1 MVDSDSPR
9 SRSSPFHASRR
20 SPISCGLSAKKAPTI
35 SGVAWPPKN
44 SQVDY
49 SKGARRQL
57 GVIEAITW
65 ESLLRG
71 GVEIGEKVVLSSPS
85 MGENWEIIVKKIS
98 HRFSTRD
105 SQTRT
110 TSWEGIIA

>member
-1 MVDSDSPR
+1 M
-9 SRSSPFHASRR
+9 
-20 SPISCGLSAKKAPTI
+20 
-35 SGVAWPPKN
+35 
-44 SQVDY
+44 
-49 SKGARRQL
+49 

-71 GVEIGEKVVLSSPS
+71 GVEIGEQIELTSPS
-85 MGENWEIIVKKIS
+85 MGEGWNIIVKKIS

-105 SQTRT
+105 RQTWS